1 LLIVTLEWRRYRR
14 SGMSKS
20 RTYAV
25 EIAAQVALALAVGL
39 AVSIV
44 LGGAALLL
52 AEGAASANAAP
63 RALGITAAIL
73 A

>member
-1 LLIVTLEWRRYRR
+1 M
-14 SGMSKS
+14 GKS

-25 EIAAQVALALAVGL
+25 EIAAQVALALAIGL

-63 RALGITAAIL
+63 RALGIIAGSVA
-73 A
+73 